1 MPGGPPRSRRTT
13 AVILGA
19 LVLLSL
25 GLGWRLLAGAK
36 NDESADPKSSGAT
49 PHADGSGTSGPS
61 SAMGTADEKLRVKVL
76 DTKPH
81 DPTVF
86 TQGLEISGDRLYESG
101 GLVGKSVIR
110 VSSFPEMNLM
120 TSVTLDP
127 AEFAEGITVMPNGDL
142 IQLTWKDRVAYR
154 RGRDDLAVTDRFDYA
169 EEGWG
174 VCFDGDKSALVTSD
188 GSDRLSFRDPQTLR
202 IIDSLQVTLGGR
214 PLRSINELECT
225 EDGIFANVWQTD
237 TIVRIDPNSGV
248 VEAEI
253 DASGLLS
260 EAEAAAADVLNG
272 IAAIDDDQ
280 FLITGKNWPRAY
292 VVRFEP
298 A

>member
-1 MPGGPPRSRRTT
+1 MLSKRATVPAMAVHGRARSPTKRCRYTAGMPGGPPRSRRTT

-25 GLGWRLLAGAK
+25 GLGWRLLAGTK
-36 NDESADPKSSGAT
+36 SDESADPKSSGAT

-61 SAMGTADEKLRVKVL
+61 SAMGTAEEKLRVKVL

-188 GSDRLSFRDPQTLR
+188 GSDRLSFRDPQTFRQTRRGDFLTLR
-202 IIDSLQVTLGGR
+202 VFQHLRQNLQNLHPPFPFYGR
-214 PLRSINELECT
+214 
-225 EDGIFANVWQTD
+225 W
-237 TIVRIDPNSGV
+237 
-248 VEAEI
+248 
-253 DASGLLS
+253 
-260 EAEAAAADVLNG
+260 
-272 IAAIDDDQ
+272 
-280 FLITGKNWPRAY
+280 RAGSWFY
-292 VVRFEP
+292 C
-298 A
+298 